1 MSGPQPTNKMKKKKI
16 ENNFC
21 IDKKKITQT
30 AKSTLCEETNKMKSY
45 KWLP

>member
-1 MSGPQPTNKMKKKKI
+1 MSGPQPTNKMNKKI

-30 AKSTLCEETNKMKSY
+30 AKSTLCEETNKMKIH
-45 KWLP
+45 KRLP